1 MSRELNYGAEHMIPS
16 TKPYIGRQ
24 ISHFEKVDIAKIT
37 PEFSD
42 DKKYR
47 YKLTMPFY
55 PEPWRDKRATIILKN
70 PSSADGYKADKTVYN
85 ATKMIYRSFPDVAV
99 VEVLN
104 LFALRG
110 TFPTD
115 VMVAHNSGEDIVG
128 ERNDQAIDETLALS
142 HYVVLAWGGAAP
154 IRKSI
159 YDNRIN
165 EAHELLKKHLV
176 HVEVKRKAEK
186 GSDRYPFHACYWPE
200 SVAFQEIILPSSAM
214 VVSLLKRTG
223 KL

>member
-1 MSRELNYGAEHMIPS
+1 MGKA

-24 ISHFEKVDIAKIT
+24 ISHFEKVDIGKIA
-37 PEFSD
+37 PEFSA

-55 PEPWRDKRATIILKN
+55 PEPWRDKRAVVILKN

-85 ATKMIYRSFPDVAV
+85 VTKMIYRSFPDVAV

-104 LFALRG
+104 MFALRG
-110 TFPTD
+110 TLPAD
-115 VMVAHNSGEDIVG
+115 VMVAYNAGEDIVG
-128 ERNDQAIDETLALS
+128 ERNDQAISETLANS

-165 EAHELLKKHLV
+165 EIHEVLRGHLS
-176 HVEVKRKAEK
+176 HVDVKRKSEK

-200 SVAFQEIILPSSAM
+200 SIDFKSIILQ
-214 VVSLLKRTG
+214 G
-223 KL
+223 